1 MLLARFFH
9 YLQHLYLKLLRQVAK
24 NTKTQQLLI
33 RFIRIAEKVLI
44 VLWKTFLV
52 ILKALFN
59 EVIRFFNFF
68 RHFTWGTLKEVFNRA
83 AEQRLHGLSSE
94 MAFHATLALFPGLLA
109 VFSAI
114 GMFESLQETLYQM
127 ARLLAEFVPNEVR
140 IIISNLLQQ
149 IFNDQHDGGIFSL
162 SFIVS
167 LWIFSGVLGAAM
179 AALDQIHRIPSSEAR
194 PFWKAKLVS
203 LGLAIGTLVLLII
216 ASTLVLI
223 SDQIVHILAARSCL
237 LETIPN
243 CPLDKFWNCLLEDPV
258 RSCMIKIRMLAV
270 WKQWKWPITLGV
282 VSTAFAFV
290 YRFGPSHWQKGTPIM
305 PGAVIAA
312 GLWALISSLFRLYV
326 SHFSNYN
333 LTYGTIGTFVIL
345 LLWLYL
351 SSLTMLIGAQLN
363 VTVGKEMQ
371 SQKRSHIIPNPDSL
385 SPFSEQARGKRKSGN
400 R

>member
-1 MLLARFFH
+1 MLLAQFFH
-9 YLQHLYLKLLRQVAK
+9 YLQHLNLKLLRQVAK
-24 NTKTQQLLI
+24 HTKIQQLLI
-33 RFIRIAEKVLI
+33 GFVRIAVKVWI
-44 VLWKTFLV
+44 VLWKAFLV
-52 ILKALFN
+52 ILKVLFN
-59 EVIRFFNFF
+59 GVVRFFSFF
-68 RHFTWGTLKEVFNRA
+68 LHLNWATFKEVFARA
-83 AEQRLHGLSSE
+83 AEKRLHGLSSE

-114 GMFESLQETLYQM
+114 GMFESLQSTLYQM

-140 IIISNLLQQ
+140 VIISNLLQQ
-149 IFNDQHDGGIFSL
+149 IFKDQHGGIFSL

-167 LWIFSGVLGAAM
+167 LWIFSGVLSAAM
-179 AALDQIHRIPSSEAR
+179 AALDQIHRIPSSQAR

-203 LGLAIGTLVLLII
+203 LGLAIGTLVLLIM
-216 ASTLVLI
+216 ASAFVLI
-223 SDQIVHILAARSCL
+223 SDQIVHMLAARSCL

-243 CPLDKFWNCLLEDPV
+243 CPFDQFWNCLVKDPI
-258 RSCMIKIRMLAV
+258 RSCQLKLEMLAV

-312 GLWALISSLFRLYV
+312 GLWALISSMFGLYV

-351 SSLTMLIGAQLN
+351 SSLAMLIGAQLN
-363 VTVGKEMQ
+363 VTVGKKMQ
-371 SQKRSHIIPNPDSL
+371 FHKRSRTIVKYPNL
-385 SPFSEQARGKRKSGN
+385 LR
-400 R
+400 